1 MMKKVLAAVMAAVV
15 AVGSMSFP
23 VMAQETGLLKEIRE
37 RGKII
42 VATEGV
48 YAPWTYHDEEDNL
61 VGYDVEV
68 ARKIAEKLGVDIEF
82 VEAEWDG
89 IFPGLDA
96 GRYDIVANEVEITE
110 ERSEKYDFSDPYAFL
125 HTALIIRGDN
135 DEIKSFED
143 LNGKRT
149 ANSLNSTYAALAEEN
164 GGELVGVE
172 ELGQCME
179 QVLQGRV
186 DATLNADV
194 CFYDYML
201 QHPDANLKIACLTEE
216 SVVAAIPVRKGEES
230 ADLLAAINQA
240 LKELDEEGV
249 LAELSVKYFGNDIS
263 RETAE

>member
-1 MMKKVLAAVMAAVV
+1 MMKKVLAVMLAAAVST
-15 AVGSMSFP
+15 SMAMP
-23 VMAQETGLLKEIRE
+23 AMAEATGLLAEIQE

-48 YAPWTYHDEEDNL
+48 YAPWTFHDEDDVL

-68 ARKIAEKLGVDIEF
+68 ATHIAEKLGVEIEF
-82 VEAEWDG
+82 VESEWDG

-96 GRYDIVANEVEITE
+96 GRYDIVANEVEITD
-110 ERSEKYDFSDPYAFL
+110 ERAEKYDFSDPYAFI
-125 HTALIIRGDN
+125 HTALIVKGDN
-135 DEIKSFED
+135 EDINSFED
-143 LNGKRT
+143 LNGKKT

-194 CFYDYML
+194 CFYDYMT
-201 QHPDANLKIACLTEE
+201 QHPDADLKVTALTEE

-230 ADLLAAINQA
+230 ADLLAAINTA

-249 LAELSVKYFGNDIS
+249 LTELSIKYFGNDVS
-263 RETAE
+263 KEVAE